1 MAGWGPQPPNRC
13 SPLTPAFPP
22 QNRPSVI
29 TCASASARNCNLSH
43 CPVAHSGCA
52 AGPASYRRTPSCECL
67 RVPPTPQQGG
77 GLSAPYPPVPKTAA
91 SGPLRRAALSQH
103 RGAGLGGGSSPWAP
117 PSRPP
122 SRPASGRSSLPPPRV
137 REGASAQPRAAGA
150 ETRPTPR
157 PPSVRS
163 PL

>member
-1 MAGWGPQPPNRC
+1 M
-13 SPLTPAFPP
+13 
-22 QNRPSVI
+22 I

-77 GLSAPYPPVPKTAA
+77 GLSAPYLPVPETAA

-103 RGAGLGGGSSPWAP
+103 RGAGRGGVGEKPVGPALQAP
-117 PSRPP
+117 LE
-122 SRPASGRSSLPPPRV
+122 SGLAAV
-137 REGASAQPRAAGA
+137 VAGA
-150 ETRPTPR
+150 
-157 PPSVRS
+157 
-163 PL
+163 LCA